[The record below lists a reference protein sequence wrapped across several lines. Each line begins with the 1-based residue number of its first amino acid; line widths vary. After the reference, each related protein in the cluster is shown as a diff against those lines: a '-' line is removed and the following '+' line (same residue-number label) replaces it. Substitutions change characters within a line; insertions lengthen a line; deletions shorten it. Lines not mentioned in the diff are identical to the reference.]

1 MKDSITL
8 DVSNKKKHK
17 FSKGFR
23 ITVSILGSIL
33 LIPIVFILSLYV
45 YSLFDS
51 SPAQQAYVPPVVTE
65 IKGKEDTQLSGYKE
79 EIGEYVENISSSL
92 LLIDTTFYL
101 IDDLPTESKKYT
113 EILHNAMV
121 DCYFSPYPY
130 SKEDIPSTDLIKKI
144 EILEEAT
151 DSFCNVMVESS
162 TKMIRYYESEDA
174 EEKFRIYEEMY
185 DSNEEGYKRSGL
197 IEGLCNEISKMV
209 GE

>member
-1 MKDSITL
+1 MLMKESITL

-17 FSKGFR
+17 FSKGFK
-23 ITVSILGSIL
+23 ISISILG
-33 LIPIVFILSLYV
+33 LIALASFIYFTLD
-45 YSLFDS
+45 SLFYKP
-51 SPAQQAYVPPVVTE
+51 PAQPEYVPPVVTN
-65 IKGKEDTQLSGYKE
+65 IKGEEDIQILGYRE
-79 EIGEYVENISSSL
+79 EIQDYVDNISASL
-92 LLIDTTFYL
+92 VLVDATFYL

-121 DCYFSPYPY
+121 ECYFSPYPY

-151 DSFCNVMVESS
+151 DTFCNLMVENS

-197 IEGLCNEISKMV
+197 IEELCDEILKMV

>member
-1 MKDSITL
+1 MKGSITL

-23 ITVSILGSIL
+23 ITVLVLGIVVA
-33 LIPIVFILSLYV
+33 IPISLFSSYAVFISI
-45 YSLFDS
+45 DRS
-51 SPAQQAYVPPVVTE
+51 SDTPPVVPN
-65 IKGKEDTQLSGYKE
+65 IKGEEDVQILGYRE
-79 EIGEYVENISSSL
+79 EVVEYVDNISASL
-92 LLIDTTFYL
+92 VLVDATFYL
-101 IDDLPTESKKYT
+101 IDELPTEAKKYT

-121 DCYFSPYPY
+121 ECYFSPYPY

-151 DSFCNVMVESS
+151 DTFCNIMVESS

-197 IEGLCNEISKMV
+197 IEELCDEILKMV

>member
-1 MKDSITL
+1 MKGSITL

-23 ITVSILGSIL
+23 ITVLVLGIVVA
-33 LIPIVFILSLYV
+33 IPISLFSSYAVFISI
-45 YSLFDS
+45 DRS
-51 SPAQQAYVPPVVTE
+51 SDTPPVVPN
-65 IKGKEDTQLSGYKE
+65 IKGEEDVQILGYRE
-79 EIGEYVENISSSL
+79 EVVEYVNNIYASL
-92 LLIDTTFYL
+92 VLVDATFYL
-101 IDDLPTESKKYT
+101 IDDLPTESKRYT

-121 DCYFSPYPY
+121 ECFFSPYPY

-151 DSFCNVMVESS
+151 DTFCNLMEENS
-162 TKMIRYYESEDA
+162 TKMLRYYESEDA

-185 DSNEEGYKRSGL
+185 DSNEEGYRRSGL
-197 IEGLCNEISKMV
+197 IEELCNEILKMV

>member
-8 DVSNKKKHK
+8 DVSNKKRHK

-33 LIPIVFILSLYV
+33 LIPIVFTLSVYV
-45 YSLFDS
+45 LSFLDS
-51 SPAQQAYVPPVVTE
+51 SPAQQAYVPPVVTN
-65 IKGKEDTQLSGYKE
+65 IKGEEDVQILGYKE
-79 EIGEYVENISSSL
+79 EIQDYVGNISASL
-92 LLIDTTFYL
+92 VLVDTTFYL
-101 IDDLPTESKKYT
+101 IDELPTEAKKYT

-130 SKEDIPSTDLIKKI
+130 SKEDIPSNDLIKKI

-185 DSNEEGYKRSGL
+185 DSNEEGYRRSGL
-197 IEGLCNEISKMV
+197 IEELCNEILKMV